1 MNLKI
6 LIAMVLFLPV
16 WGDSGLP
23 PFSSA
28 LDMAEHH
35 VEFSDDEHCDVSC
48 PHPVSLID
56 PPQTASALD
65 SLCDE
70 LVFHEQLIALLPP
83 PHLARDHPSPLF
95 YSLSHSLRAPP
106 TLIPA

>member
-1 MNLKI
+1 
-6 LIAMVLFLPV
+6 
-16 WGDSGLP
+16 
-23 PFSSA
+23 
-28 LDMAEHH
+28 MAQHH
-35 VEFSDDEHCDVSC
+35 VEVPDDEHCDVSC

-65 SLCDE
+65 GPCDQP
-70 LVFHEQLIALLPP
+70 VFHEQLIALLPP
-83 PHLARDHPSPLF
+83 SHLARDHPPPLF